1 MNIKE
6 KIIDVLGAFN
16 LPLYLQGTMA
26 ENEPYPER
34 FLTFFVHSAD
44 DESFFDDE
52 ATQEV
57 YGVAIMYYDA
67 DPERVETFPKNELI
81 PELKEAGFIKT
92 GNGIDVLSDEP
103 THTGKAFEFLLK
115 DNEVY

>member
-6 KIIDVLGAFN
+6 RIINVLGSFDI
-16 LPLYLQGTMA
+16 PVYLQGTMA
-26 ENEPYPER
+26 EDEPYPER

-44 DESFFDDE
+44 DESFYNDE

-57 YGVAIMYYDA
+57 YGVSVMYYDA
-67 DPERVETFPKNELI
+67 DSERVESFPKTDLI
-81 PELKEAGFIKT
+81 PAMRNAGFIKQ
-92 GNGIDVLSDEP
+92 GNGIDVLSDAP
-103 THTGKAFEFLLK
+103 THTGKALEFYLK